1 MYQMNNKIIIQKII
15 KVMNIVKINMMKKT
29 TIMIAFYKIKIIR
42 AYYWRIK
49 IKLFSNR
56 LKSIKSKVKNK
67 FHKKSLKSKV
77 KNMNRIMNKIMN
89 KTMNNKVK
97 RTIFKNQLKK
107 IKIYK
112 IFDEIYYH
120 NYKKISNLRFYFKKI
135 FKIFKTDIFLIYIN
149 VNYCCNLLKI
159 LAILLFFINF
169 IKKLQQFLNLILK
182 FT

>member
-42 AYYWRIK
+42 ANYWRIK

-97 RTIFKNQLKK
+97 RTIFKN
-107 IKIYK
+107 
-112 IFDEIYYH
+112 
-120 NYKKISNLRFYFKKI
+120 
-135 FKIFKTDIFLIYIN
+135 
-149 VNYCCNLLKI
+149 
-159 LAILLFFINF
+159 
-169 IKKLQQFLNLILK
+169 
-182 FT
+182 